1 MLYNYE
7 KCLLQ
12 QGFGIFVLKNGK
24 IHFFTGKGGVGKSS
38 LSIAF
43 AKELAEQG
51 LKTLWLEFSQTPTLK
66 HFSEVKLSHNPT
78 NISKNLDAASWNG
91 EDCLQEFVKYS
102 VKLRLIYETFYRSKA
117 INALIKAAPALR
129 EIAFLGY
136 LTSHLRD
143 VEPSLSYDQVV
154 VDAPS
159 TGHFLAC
166 LKVPGALL
174 DISDF
179 GPMGFHCRGILEV
192 LQNPEKTAIYSIFLA
207 EPLVVLEHQYMQSEL
222 SSLGLK
228 SVPWMNKA
236 INPSLISELNEI
248 NKASTGNSEN
258 LGSFKRK
265 LLKSFEQQQQ
275 ILKDLDSKNLVTTFD
290 SDQSSL
296 KQQVKV
302 KVGEILNEN

>member
-7 KCLLQ
+7 KCQLQ

-51 LKTLWLEFSQTPTLK
+51 LKTLWLEFSQTPTLR

-78 NISKNLDAASWNG
+78 YISENLDAASWNG

-192 LQNPEKTAIYSIFLA
+192 LQNPEKTSIYSIFLA
-207 EPLVVLEHQYMQSEL
+207 EPLVVLEHRYMQSEL
-222 SSLGLK
+222 SSLGLQ
-228 SVPWMNKA
+228 SLSWMNKA
-236 INPSLISELNEI
+236 ISPSMIEELQSIKQTAADLNQTSE
-248 NKASTGNSEN
+248 T
-258 LGSFKRK
+258 FKNK
-265 LLKSFEQQQQ
+265 LLKSYEQQQQ
-275 ILKDLDSKNLVTTFD
+275 ILKDLSLKNLLMTFD
-290 SDQSSL
+290 SDESSL
-296 KQQVKV
+296 KKQVKFT
-302 KVGEILNEN
+302 VGDILNGN